1 MAGYLYRRAQ
11 TKGLLGGSRPWTVV
25 WAALLG
31 LRLLRRV
38 LRDRPEILY
47 REELAPGEVLVIS
60 TKDRDPRVVQA

>member
-1 MAGYLYRRAQ
+1 MARYLYRRAQ
-11 TKGLLGGSRPWTVV
+11 MKGLLGGSRPWTVI

-38 LRDRPEILY
+38 LRDKPEILY
-47 REELAPGEVLVIS
+47 REELAPGATLVIS